1 MLAAAACGFLL
12 ICKHAI
18 CALFWIS
25 CVGNK
30 VLKTIYRQKRDG
42 SYSVFG
48 FNDG

>member
-30 VLKTIYRQKRDG
+30 VLKTIYRQKGRLL
-42 SYSVFG
+42 FR
-48 FNDG
+48 FWIQ